1 MREALSARPLEI
13 IFWSILIFLA
23 FMRGRLLGLGL
34 LAVLPV
40 LGAALSLAPGPAWLW
55 WLASSLNAACLI
67 GGLILKPRQA
77 KVAPAALK
85 GSAP

>member
-1 MREALSARPLEI
+1 MQTAELL
-13 IFWSILIFLA
+13 ILLLISLA
-23 FMRGRLLGLGL
+23 GFGL
-34 LAVLPV
+34 LARRFRVAEPIVLV
-40 LGAALSLAPGPAWLW
+40 LGGLALSLAPGPLWLW